1 MILAVVLATLL
12 LVFMIFRRH
21 VGVPFLA
28 MVAGITVY
36 DLYGAQFARVLSEW
50 VPNISESIAQHVLYL
65 VFVAFFPLVLYFRV
79 GKSGLF
85 GVLRFIEAGIF
96 ALLLTMLLSNA
107 LAGLFSFDTLA
118 RELAN
123 WIQGVKKY
131 LMVAGVIFAYVDTF
145 LYRSGRIS

>member
-1 MILAVVLATLL
+1 MCYNTLMILAVVLATLL

-36 DLYGAQFARVLSEW
+36 DLYGAQFARILSEW

-85 GVLRFIEAGIF
+85 GVLRFIEVNLFHPVISGKTANRVYKMEELQLCIF
-96 ALLLTMLLSNA
+96 GSIR
-107 LAGLFSFDTLA
+107 GK
-118 RELAN
+118 R
-123 WIQGVKKY
+123 
-131 LMVAGVIFAYVDTF
+131 
-145 LYRSGRIS
+145 